1 MGRRSGA
8 VIGLIS
14 LALAGVLPPS
24 AFADP
29 NDYQYVRT
37 ESGKVRCVISA
48 AHVACERT
56 SADGFPDAPA
66 GQYGGHWHDAG
77 LDADGNFNWSDGNI
91 GGGAEN
97 QDLVLTYGDTY
108 RIKGWTILPS
118 FDGTRLTN
126 DVSGHGMFVSI
137 DGVSSY

>member
-1 MGRRSGA
+1 MGRRSVA
-8 VIGLIS
+8 VTGLIT
-14 LALAGVLPPS
+14 LALAGAMPAS
-24 AFADP
+24 AVADP

-48 AHVACERT
+48 AHAICERT
-56 SADGFPDAPA
+56 SADGFPDAPVS
-66 GQYGGHWHDAG
+66 QYGHWNGAE
-77 LDADGNFNWSDGNI
+77 LDADGNFKWSDGNI
-91 GGGAEN
+91 GGGGE
-97 QDLVLTYGDTY
+97 DHDVVLTYGNTY
-108 RIKGWTILPS
+108 RFKGWTILPS

>member
-1 MGRRSGA
+1 MGARTGA
-8 VIGLIS
+8 VIGLTS
-14 LALAGVLPPS
+14 LVLVGVMAPS

-48 AHVACERT
+48 AHATCERT
-56 SADGFPDAPA
+56 SPDGFPDAPP
-66 GQYGGHWHDAG
+66 GQYGHWHDAG
-77 LDADGNFNWSDGNI
+77 LDADGNFKWSDGNI

-108 RIKGWTILPS
+108 RIKGWTVMPS